1 MNCSMGL
8 DPEYDDW
15 LVHSFNSY
23 FFKFP
28 SFTFLVKA
36 KGAKDVRRE
45 DWSYIIAPFWKA
57 VIKSS
62 LNPRSIFG
70 VLKSG
75 FSTLRGAYAMLL
87 MLRGFDKGII
97 KFGLITCTK
106 PVEN

>member
-1 MNCSMGL
+1 MTDSIHSHF
-8 DPEYDDW
+8 YDF
-15 LVHSFNSY
+15 SSI
-23 FFKFP
+23 
-28 SFTFLVKA
+28 FLIIVKA
-36 KGAKDVRRE
+36 KGATDVRRE

-62 LNPRSIFG
+62 LNLRNMIG

-87 MLRGFDKGII
+87 MLRGFDKGVI

-106 PVEN
+106 PTDDAN

>member
-1 MNCSMGL
+1 M
-8 DPEYDDW
+8 E
-15 LVHSFNSY
+15 
-23 FFKFP
+23 
-28 SFTFLVKA
+28 A

-62 LNPRSIFG
+62 LNLKNMFG

-87 MLRGFDKGII
+87 MLKGFNKGVI

-106 PVEN
+106 PEEN